1 MFKKFFEPLLDADD
15 GLSVANGADSP
26 TADGEE
32 TPDNETNS
40 DELSEE
46 MQDEPQDELQD
57 EPVEEHDDITMT
69 KAFSDRLNKAR
80 EKDLQRIADLE
91 AIAEEKRTLET
102 QYGRLQGV
110 LGELGYEGSA
120 EQIADEI
127 EAQNRQ
133 ITPEQVRAEREAEEK
148 RFQQALENHPVI
160 QNAKKI
166 QEQQDINMMNMQIE
180 KDIREIQQLNP
191 EIKSIEDLGK
201 LPNVDMII
209 ALVKNG
215 ATYGQAYKRI
225 HEMTH
230 STTKK
235 TVDTKTHL
243 QGIGGS
249 GSGSSEL
256 VDIPADELSTWK
268 SAFPDISPKELKQ
281 KYNNAL
287 NR

>member
-1 MFKKFFEPLLDADD
+1 MFRRFEPLLDADD

-32 TPDNETNS
+32 TPDNEIPNS
-40 DELSEE
+40 DELSG
-46 MQDEPQDELQD
+46 EPQDELQD
-57 EPVEEHDDITMT
+57 EPTEEHEDITTT
-69 KAFSDRLNKAR
+69 KAFSERLNKAR
-80 EKDLQRIADLE
+80 EKDLQRIAELE
-91 AIAEEKRTLET
+91 EIAKQKESFDT
-102 QYGRLQGV
+102 QFSRLQQA
-110 LGELGYEGSA
+110 LNPYGYEGDMETIADMLEA
-120 EQIADEI
+120 EQK
-127 EAQNRQ
+127 QT
-133 ITPEQVRAEREAEEK
+133 TPEAIREEREAQRELLNS
-148 RFQQALENHPVI
+148 ALESHPLI
-160 QNAKKI
+160 QEAKRI
-166 QEQQDINMMNMQIE
+166 QEQQKINMLNMQIE

-191 EIKSIEDLGK
+191 EIKSMGDLAK
-201 LPNVDMII
+201 LPDADMIV

-215 ATYGQAYKRI
+215 ATYGQAYKRM
-225 HEMTH
+225 HEMAH
-230 STTKK
+230 NTTK
-235 TVDTKTHL
+235 TVVDTKTHL